1 MSVSEDV
8 SEEGKANR
16 AKKFLAVMK
25 KSLSQVNF
33 DRVVQALQMYKK
45 TDSLDVLLTET
56 AVLTE
61 DTNTHSLL
69 RGESVMNCEVSYAY
83 ILYLYSYL

>member
-1 MSVSEDV
+1 MSEDV
-8 SEEGKANR
+8 CGESRAGR
-16 AKKFLAVMK
+16 AKTFLAELK

-33 DRVVQALQMYKK
+33 DRIVQALQTYKK
-45 TDSLDVLLTET
+45 TDNLDVLLTET

-69 RGESVMNCEVSYAY
+69 RGKSS
-83 ILYLYSYL
+83 LTLTLSLS